1 MRRLLAI
8 ILMLCMLTVLV
19 AGCGG
24 ASTKKGAGSEQVKQ
38 ESPSTPNETK
48 KEDKKEP
55 VTITV
60 ATFSDPFGN
69 KWEKDVADAFMK
81 QNPEIT
87 VKLEQY
93 PGDFFKALENKFI
106 ANEAPDV
113 FFLDIV
119 QAPSLINAGKVEPI
133 DEYVKKYNYDIDDIV
148 PSLRQAFSWDGKL
161 YGIAKDYN
169 MLGLF
174 YNKEMFEK
182 AGLKPPTNWDELKEA
197 AKKLTTKDVKGL
209 VLQNE
214 LPRFQ
219 PLAYQNGGS
228 MLDGQTPK
236 VNRPENIEAAEFWN
250 SLFKEGIAVE
260 PKDIGEGWDGDA
272 FGKGRA
278 AMTIEGGWMCKYL
291 QNTAPDLKYGVVELP
306 VNKSK
311 STMAF
316 TVAWGIASTSKN
328 KDAAFKFV
336 SFITNK
342 DNQRLVIP
350 EQNAIPSR
358 ISLHKEFADKFPVW
372 EAFTKSYEY
381 AVPFNYGIA
390 GPVVIDEIGKAL
402 EKVKLGQSDA
412 KTALDEAQKKIDEY
426 LKDNK

>member
-1 MRRLLAI
+1 MKKVLSILAVLS
-8 ILMLCMLTVLV
+8 ILVFT
-19 AGCGG
+19 
-24 ASTKKGAGSEQVKQ
+24 ASACQK
-38 ESPSTPNETK
+38 SPSQEQTK
-48 KEDKKEP
+48 GESIDNKP
-55 VTITV
+55 ITITV

-69 KWEKDVADAFMK
+69 KWEKEVAEEFMK
-81 QNPEIT
+81 QNKNIT

-106 ANEAPDV
+106 AKEAPDV
-113 FFLDIV
+113 FYLDIV
-119 QAPSLINAGKVEPI
+119 QAPSLINAGKIEPL
-133 DEYVKKYNYDIDDIV
+133 DEYIKKYKYDIEDIV
-148 PSLRQAFSWDGKL
+148 PSLREAFTWEGKL

-169 MLGLF
+169 MLALF
-174 YNKEMFEK
+174 YNKEMLEK
-182 AGLKPPTNWDELKEA
+182 ANITPPTNWQELKEA
-197 AKKLTTKDVKGL
+197 AKMLTTGDVKGL

-219 PLAYQNGGS
+219 PFAYQNGGS
-228 MLDGQTPK
+228 MMEGKEPK
-236 VNRPENIEAAEFWN
+236 INRPENIEAAEFWT

-272 FGKGRA
+272 FGKQKA

-291 QNTAPDLKYGVVELP
+291 QNTAPDLKYGIVELP
-306 VNKSK
+306 ANKTK

-336 SFITNK
+336 SFITNAQ
-342 DNQRLVIP
+342 NQRKVIP

-358 ISLHKEFADKFPVW
+358 ISLHKEFTDKFPVW
-372 EAFTKSYEY
+372 SAFTRSYEY

-390 GPVVIDEIGKAL
+390 GPLVIDELAKAL
-402 EKVKLGQSDA
+402 EKIKLGTADA
-412 KTALDEAQKKIDEY
+412 KTAFDEAQKNIDQY
-426 LKDNK
+426 LEENR